1 MEFTN
6 GKDAEIRVSLNSTPV
21 KSANT
26 KARPRMMMRS
36 RRRFLASLCSKRS
49 DMSQSLTWILRP
61 NRTNLEGMAEK
72 ITPRTED
79 FSQWYQ
85 DIVLQAKL
93 ADYSPVKGCMV
104 IRPNGY
110 SIWERIQ
117 KEMNDRIKAA
127 GVRNAYFPM
136 LIPESFIK
144 KEADHV
150 EGFAPQVAVVT
161 YAGGKDLDEKL
172 VLRPTSETI
181 INSMFAKWIQ
191 SYRDLPLLIN
201 QWANVVRWEMRTR
214 LFLRTT
220 EFLWQEGHT
229 CHATEED
236 AENFT
241 RRMLKMYHEFSE
253 NVLAMPVIAG
263 MKSEAEKF
271 AGALRTYCI
280 EAMMQDGK
288 SLQAGTSH
296 NLASNF
302 AKAFDTQFLDKDGK
316 QKHVFQTS
324 WGVSTRLIGGMIM
337 THSDDKGLVLP
348 PMLASTHV
356 VIVPI
361 VPKANLAPA
370 VYEAADKLAA
380 EIAAVASVKA
390 LPYPIGIEVDKDDT
404 KQAGWKFHEYELI
417 GIPIRI
423 ELGPRDIEK
432 GQAVFTR
439 RDKGVKEFIL
449 LADLPAKIG
458 KELVEMQA
466 ELLAKA
472 RAHRDANLHSVE
484 SYESFKAQLDEKG
497 GFYQVPWSLDRE
509 AEEAIKEET
518 KATLRCI
525 VLDDQFQ
532 SVKSDKPCFKTGK
545 KDGIVM
551 AIFARSY

>member
-1 MEFTN
+1 
-6 GKDAEIRVSLNSTPV
+6 
-21 KSANT
+21 
-26 KARPRMMMRS
+26 
-36 RRRFLASLCSKRS
+36 
-49 DMSQSLTWILRP
+49 
-61 NRTNLEGMAEK
+61 MAEK

-117 KEMNDRIKAA
+117 QEMNRRIKAS

-136 LIPESFIK
+136 FIPESFIK

-161 YAGGKDLDEKL
+161 YAGGKDLEEKL
-172 VLRPTSETI
+172 VVRPTSETI

-229 CHATEED
+229 CHATLEE
-236 AENFT
+236 AEKFT
-241 RRMLKMYHEFSE
+241 QKMLKVYHEFSE
-253 NVLAMPVIAG
+253 SVLAMPVIPG

-288 SLQAGTSH
+288 ALQAGTSH
-296 NLASNF
+296 NLSSHF

-348 PMLASTHV
+348 PMLAETHV

-361 VPKANLAPA
+361 TPKADMAPR
-370 VYEAADKLAA
+370 VYEAADTLAA
-380 EIAAVASVKA
+380 QISAHAAVKA
-390 LPYPIGIEVDKDDT
+390 LPYITGVQVDKDET

-423 ELGPRDIEK
+423 ELGPRDLDK
-432 GQAVFTR
+432 NQCVFTR
-439 RDKGVKEFIL
+439 RDKGVKEFIPL
-449 LADLPAKIG
+449 SEVPAKVAH
-458 KELVEMQA
+458 ELAEMQCD
-466 ELLAKA
+466 LLGKA
-472 RAHRDANLHSVE
+472 RAHRDQNIHEVNDF
-484 SYESFKAQLDEKG
+484 ESFKTSLEEKG
-497 GFYQVPWSLDRE
+497 GFYRVPWSQDRA
-509 AEEAIKEET
+509 AEELIKEET

-525 VLDDQFQ
+525 LLDDDFKPIPATQ
-532 SVKSDKPCFKTGK
+532 PCFKTGK
-545 KDGIVM
+545 TDGVVM